1 MGIDIITG
9 IFSESFWW
17 VAVIIVNASVAIT
30 QAIKTKFEIK
40 GVWQEVTAW
49 ITASALSVGSW
60 AVGIISLG
68 EPTWLSIIALCVV
81 TSLSSC
87 GYYDIPAIKE
97 FVTKWFSFG
106 KLLKKE

>member
-1 MGIDIITG
+1 MSIDITG

-17 VAVIIVNASVAIT
+17 VAILVVNATVAIT

-40 GVWQEVTAW
+40 GWFQELTAW
-49 ITASALSVGSW
+49 ITASVLSVGAW
-60 AVGIISLG
+60 LIGIVSLG

-97 FVTKWFSFG
+97 LVKKWFSFIP
-106 KLLKKE
+106 KA

>member
-1 MGIDIITG
+1 MGIDITG

-17 VAVIIVNASVAIT
+17 VAIIIVNATVAIT

-49 ITASALSVGSW
+49 ITASVLSVGSW
-60 AVGIISLG
+60 LIGIVSLG
-68 EPTWLSIIALCVV
+68 EPTWLSIIALCACCG
-81 TSLSSC
+81 LASC

-97 FVTKWFSFG
+97 LVKKWFSFIP
-106 KLLKKE
+106 KA